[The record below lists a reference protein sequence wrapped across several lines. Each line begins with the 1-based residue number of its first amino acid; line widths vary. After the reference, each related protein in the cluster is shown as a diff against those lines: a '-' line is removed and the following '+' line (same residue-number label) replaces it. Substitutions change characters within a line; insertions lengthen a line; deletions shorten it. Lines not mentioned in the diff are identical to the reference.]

1 MSKSFEVHAYTV
13 ERLLEIF
20 VEKSQASLLDVNA
33 KLHATYFRDY
43 FDCIDTKTILVEC
56 EYVDRDYLED
66 YAEYYVRCFRDYPRK
81 CARLHFFKCEFTE
94 AKFESC
100 LLGKSDE
107 LTPAILQQNYLGFI
121 VVKPLPRTFIGR
133 TCLITYPQE
142 ERRYFPATRCYVANL
157 FGLQL
162 KVSRTLAFQ
171 EQDSVVA
178 ACATSALWSIF
189 QATGHLFQHQ
199 IPSPAA
205 ITNNATKILTSEQR
219 SFPSPGLTPLEM
231 AHAIKSVGLEPLS
244 CNVANHYLLKAMIY
258 AYLRAGIPM
267 MFGVY
272 WMDVSNSRA
281 HCVGK
286 HAVAITGYS
295 LGSLGSQ

>member
-1 MSKSFEVHAYTV
+1 MSKPFEVHAYKV

-20 VEKSQASLLDVNA
+20 VEKSQASLLEVNA

-43 FDCIDTKTILVEC
+43 FDCIDARTILVEC

-81 CARLHFFKCEFTE
+81 CARLHFFKCDFAE
-94 AKFESC
+94 AQFETC

-133 TCLITYPQE
+133 TCLITYPRE

-162 KVSRTLAFQ
+162 KVSHTLAFQ

-205 ITNNATKILTSEQR
+205 ITNDATKILTSEQR

-267 MFGVY
+267 MFGIH
-272 WMDVSNSRA
+272 WIDVSSSSVRY
-281 HCVGK
+281 VGR
-286 HAVAITGYS
+286 HAVAVTG
-295 LGSLGSQ
+295 